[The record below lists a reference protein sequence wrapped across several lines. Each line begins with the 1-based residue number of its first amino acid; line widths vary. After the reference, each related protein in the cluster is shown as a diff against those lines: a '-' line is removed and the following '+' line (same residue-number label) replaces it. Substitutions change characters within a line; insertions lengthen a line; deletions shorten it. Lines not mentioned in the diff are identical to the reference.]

1 MKRVGIVGAGVIGT
15 WHAARWRQL
24 PVALAGFY
32 DVSATATAKAVGEF
46 GGRAFE
52 RLDDLLAAVD
62 VVDVC
67 TPTSC
72 HKAPVLAAAAA
83 GKDVVCEKPLAR
95 HLQDA
100 QEMVAACQSA
110 NVRLFVAQVVRFFR
124 EFSQAKAIL
133 DSGALGRPGVIRTV
147 RGGSP
152 PSVPPSGGDR
162 RSVPPSG
169 GDEGGERS
177 WFADF
182 EQSGGVIMDLSIH
195 DIDFA
200 RWCFGNVER
209 VFARGLTTGAQC
221 HSHALIVLRFKNG
234 AIGHLEGSWA
244 YPPGRFRTLFEIAG
258 DQGLIEFDGLAPA
271 PLMVTL
277 KMNNGTMNNET
288 MNNETMNNGQAVS
301 VPVSESPLH
310 PTDDPYYR
318 ELEHFL
324 NCLERGDEFLVSPQD
339 GLEAVRIALAAI
351 ESIRTGQPV
360 HIGHGCTRM

>member
-1 MKRVGIVGAGVIGT
+1 MMKRVGIVGAGVIGT

-24 PVALAGFY
+24 PVELAGFY
-32 DVSATATAKAVGEF
+32 DVVAGATAKAVEEF
-46 GGRAFE
+46 GGRAYE
-52 RLDDLLAAVD
+52 SLDTMLAAVD

-72 HKAPVLAAAAA
+72 HQAPVLAAAAA

-95 HLQDA
+95 HLSDA
-100 QEMVAACQSA
+100 EEMIAACQSA

-133 DSGALGRPGVIRTV
+133 DSGRLGHPGLIRTV

-152 PSVPPSGGDR
+152 PFI
-162 RSVPPSG
+162 PPSG

-200 RWCFGNVER
+200 RWCFGDVER
-209 VFARGLTTGAQC
+209 VFARGLTDADAQL
-221 HSHALIVLRFKNG
+221 HSHALIVLRFRNG
-234 AIGHLEGSWA
+234 AIGHVEGSWA
-244 YPPGRFRTLFEIAG
+244 DPPGRFRTLFEIAG

-271 PLMVTL
+271 PLTVTL
-277 KMNNGTMNNET
+277 KANARRMNNE
-288 MNNETMNNGQAVS
+288 QAIS
-301 VPVSESPLH
+301 VPGAESPLH

-324 NCLERGDEFLVSPQD
+324 NCLENGDEFLVSPQD
-339 GLEAVRIALAAI
+339 GLEAVRISLAAI
-351 ESIRTGQPV
+351 ESIRTGLP
-360 HIGHGCTRM
+360 IYLDGFEEEAA